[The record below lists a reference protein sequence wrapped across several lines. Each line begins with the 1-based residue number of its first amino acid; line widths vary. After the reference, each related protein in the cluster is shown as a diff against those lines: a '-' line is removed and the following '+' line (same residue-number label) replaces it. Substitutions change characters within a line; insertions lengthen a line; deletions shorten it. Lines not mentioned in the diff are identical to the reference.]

1 MKLSPK
7 GCRGRKRKIEKIERE
22 KRWDKEEG
30 SKRGREKEGH
40 GINHMLGGCLA
51 GTPPPKTFSI
61 PRNAAERK
69 KK

>member
-30 SKRGREKEGH
+30 SKRGREKEGPASTT
-40 GINHMLGGCLA
+40 CWVDV
-51 GTPPPKTFSI
+51 
-61 PRNAAERK
+61 
-69 KK
+69 